1 MPEGPSNCPVT
12 FYPSGKPVTSGIW
25 SYPTGT
31 LALMWYFS
39 KSGSPVTP
47 LAFVRRPL
55 VTSVSALVAVA
66 LVFATGIAVSSA
78 APVNNAANLQPG
90 SMRAPAPAPTQTPA
104 PTPATTPATTPTPVK
119 VRAPKPASRTHKARN
134 VPEFPR
140 DTRHGRRI
148 VYDKALMTV
157 WVMGE
162 QNQVIGRYPVVG
174 RFDRPVMG
182 TYRIFSKSK
191 VAYNPNSKV
200 TFNHMMRFTYGPD
213 TKSPI
218 GLHAIPRYY
227 DGTAMHSVKQLGLA
241 IAAGGCVRL
250 SEEAAAAIYKWAKV
264 GDRVIVLPS
273 P

>member
-1 MPEGPSNCPVT
+1 MASPS
-12 FYPSGKPVTSGIW
+12 KPRIIIAL
-25 SYPTGT
+25 
-31 LALMWYFS
+31 LA
-39 KSGSPVTP
+39 T
-47 LAFVRRPL
+47 
-55 VTSVSALVAVA
+55 AVA
-66 LVFATGIAVSSA
+66 LGLVATIFVTFTAPLSTAKAADTTLPPVASPTTSPSPSPSTSPSPSPTTSPSPTA
-78 APVNNAANLQPG
+78 IVAPVPI
-90 SMRAPAPAPTQTPA
+90 
-104 PTPATTPATTPTPVK
+104 K
-119 VRAPKPASRTHKARN
+119 VREPKPASRTRKARN
-134 VPEFPR
+134 VPALPR
-140 DTRHGRRI
+140 DDHRGRRI

-157 WVMGE
+157 WVMSKSNE
-162 QNQVIGRYPVVG
+162 VLGRYPVVG

-227 DGTAMHSVKQLGLA
+227 DGTAMHSTKQLGLA

>member
-1 MPEGPSNCPVT
+1 MASPP
-12 FYPSGKPVTSGIW
+12 KPRIIIAL
-25 SYPTGT
+25 
-31 LALMWYFS
+31 LA
-39 KSGSPVTP
+39 T
-47 LAFVRRPL
+47 
-55 VTSVSALVAVA
+55 AVA
-66 LVFATGIAVSSA
+66 LGLVATIFVTFTAPLSTAKDADTTLPPVASPTTSPSTTASPSPSTAV
-78 APVNNAANLQPG
+78 
-90 SMRAPAPAPTQTPA
+90 PAVPI
-104 PTPATTPATTPTPVK
+104 K
-119 VRAPKPASRTHKARN
+119 VREPKPASRTRKARN
-134 VPEFPR
+134 VPALPR
-140 DTRHGRRI
+140 DNHHGRRI

-157 WVMGE
+157 WVMSKSNE
-162 QNQVIGRYPVVG
+162 VLGRYPVVG

-227 DGTAMHSVKQLGLA
+227 DGTAMHSTKQLGLA

-250 SEEAAAAIYKWAKV
+250 SEEAAATIYKWAKV

>member
-1 MPEGPSNCPVT
+1 
-12 FYPSGKPVTSGIW
+12 
-25 SYPTGT
+25 
-31 LALMWYFS
+31 MWYFS

-47 LAFVRRPL
+47 LALVRRPL

-90 SMRAPAPAPTQTPA
+90 SMRAPAPAPTQTTT
-104 PTPATTPATTPTPVK
+104 PTPATAPTPVK

-134 VPEFPR
+134 VPEAPR

>member
-1 MPEGPSNCPVT
+1 M
-12 FYPSGKPVTSGIW
+12 
-25 SYPTGT
+25 
-31 LALMWYFS
+31 
-39 KSGSPVTP
+39 
-47 LAFVRRPL
+47 
-55 VTSVSALVAVA
+55 VAVA
-66 LVFATGIAVSSA
+66 LVFGTGIAVSSNA
-78 APVNNAANLQPG
+78 HSGAVHSGAVLSGAVHSGAVHSGAPADNAADPQP
-90 SMRAPAPAPTQTPA
+90 SST
-104 PTPATTPATTPTPVK
+104 PTPAQTTTPTPAQTTTPTPTQTTTQGPAK
-119 VRAPKPASRTHKARN
+119 VRPPKPASRTHKARN

-140 DTRHGRRI
+140 DTHHGRRI

-162 QNQVIGRYPVVG
+162 RDQVIGRYPVVG

-191 VAYNPNSKV
+191 IAYNPNSKV

>member
-1 MPEGPSNCPVT
+1 MASPPKPRIIMALLATAVALGLVATIFVT
-12 FYPSGKPVTSGIW
+12 FPAPLSTAAAADTALRPVTS
-25 SYPTGT
+25 PTT
-31 LALMWYFS
+31 
-39 KSGSPVTP
+39 SPSPSPTASP
-47 LAFVRRPL
+47 NP
-55 VTSVSALVAVA
+55 TAV
-66 LVFATGIAVSSA
+66 V
-78 APVNNAANLQPG
+78 APVPI
-90 SMRAPAPAPTQTPA
+90 
-104 PTPATTPATTPTPVK
+104 K
-119 VRAPKPASRTHKARN
+119 VREPKPASRTRKARN
-134 VPEFPR
+134 VPALPR
-140 DTRHGRRI
+140 DDHHGRRI

-157 WVMGE
+157 WVMSE
-162 QNQVIGRYPVVG
+162 RDEVLGRYPVVG

-191 VAYNPNSKV
+191 VANNPNSKV

-227 DGTAMHSVKQLGLA
+227 DGTAMHSTKQLGLA

>member
-1 MPEGPSNCPVT
+1 M
-12 FYPSGKPVTSGIW
+12 
-25 SYPTGT
+25 
-31 LALMWYFS
+31 
-39 KSGSPVTP
+39 
-47 LAFVRRPL
+47 
-55 VTSVSALVAVA
+55 VAVA
-66 LVFATGIAVSSA
+66 LVFGTGIAVSPNAHSGAVHSSA
-78 APVNNAANLQPG
+78 VHSGAVHSGAVHSGAPADNAADPQP
-90 SMRAPAPAPTQTPA
+90 SST
-104 PTPATTPATTPTPVK
+104 PTPAQTTTPTPTQTTTQGPAK
-119 VRAPKPASRTHKARN
+119 VRPPKPASRTHKARN

-140 DTRHGRRI
+140 DTHHGRRI

-162 QNQVIGRYPVVG
+162 RDQVIGRYPVVG

-191 VAYNPNSKV
+191 IAYNPNSKV

>member
-1 MPEGPSNCPVT
+1 M
-12 FYPSGKPVTSGIW
+12 
-25 SYPTGT
+25 
-31 LALMWYFS
+31 
-39 KSGSPVTP
+39 
-47 LAFVRRPL
+47 
-55 VTSVSALVAVA
+55 VAVA
-66 LVFATGIAVSSA
+66 LVFGTGIAVSGAVHSGA
-78 APVNNAANLQPG
+78 VHSGAPADNAADPQP
-90 SMRAPAPAPTQTPA
+90 SSTPTPTQTTTPTPTQTTTPT
-104 PTPATTPATTPTPVK
+104 PTPATTQGPAK
-119 VRAPKPASRTHKARN
+119 VRPPKPASRTHKARN

-140 DTRHGRRI
+140 DTHHGRRI

-162 QNQVIGRYPVVG
+162 RDQVIGRYPVVG

-191 VAYNPNSKV
+191 IAYNPNSKV